1 MREGEQVRTD
11 GKTETD
17 MRENVKPVKGDI
29 KMDGKKRHRKKK
41 EMRERRWWKTV
52 CEAALI
58 LTKFTST
65 KKLLFSNIPPR
76 GDGAQKFQN
85 NVTC

>member
-29 KMDGKKRHRKKK
+29 KMDGKKRDIGRRK
-41 EMRERRWWKTV
+41 R
-52 CEAALI
+52 
-58 LTKFTST
+58 
-65 KKLLFSNIPPR
+65 
-76 GDGAQKFQN
+76 
-85 NVTC
+85 